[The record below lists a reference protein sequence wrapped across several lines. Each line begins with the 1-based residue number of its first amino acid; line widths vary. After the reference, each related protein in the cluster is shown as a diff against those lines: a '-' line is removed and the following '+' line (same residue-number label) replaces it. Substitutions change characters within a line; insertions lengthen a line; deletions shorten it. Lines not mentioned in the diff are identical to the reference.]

1 MEYDESG
8 NLCEKC
14 APDEVKYKLN
24 QTLWPDH
31 CIIDTDGA
39 KIRETVFI
47 QDSDIFVKKGYHCEV
62 SNKRILLLNFY
73 FLSNVFFIF
82 IQVDSYSAFYD
93 NGGFSKTE
101 LDSKLKELEV
111 ESVFVS
117 GLALD
122 FCVKFTAL
130 DAKNLNYKTYV
141 LQDASRGISDEGI
154 TEALEEMKE
163 NGIEIIDSEDLED
176 ILNKNGQDINVVSK
190 YVLTVVLLFCSLV

>member
-1 MEYDESG
+1 M
-8 NLCEKC
+8 
-14 APDEVKYKLN
+14 A
-24 QTLWPDH
+24 
-31 CIIDTDGA
+31 
-39 KIRETVFI
+39 
-47 QDSDIFVKKGYHCEV
+47 
-62 SNKRILLLNFY
+62 
-73 FLSNVFFIF
+73 
-82 IQVDSYSAFYD
+82 SYSAFYD

>member
-1 MEYDESG
+1 M
-8 NLCEKC
+8 
-14 APDEVKYKLN
+14 
-24 QTLWPDH
+24 
-31 CIIDTDGA
+31 
-39 KIRETVFI
+39 FI
-47 QDSDIFVKKGYHCEV
+47 
-62 SNKRILLLNFY
+62 
-73 FLSNVFFIF
+73 FIF

-111 ESVFVS
+111 GSVFVS

-141 LQDASRGISDEGI
+141 LQDASRGISDEWI
-154 TEALEEMKE
+154 TDALEEMKE

-176 ILNKNGQDINVVSK
+176 ILNKNGQNINVASK
-190 YVLTVVLLFCSLV
+190 YVLTAVLLFCSLVWNL